1 MNKKEL
7 IEQYEKDLIRLEKA
21 EMWLHDNNIDWKYVE
36 ANKPKIWH
44 ERVTLLAEIE
54 WIREEMLK
62 GEIIKGNIEG
72 FEIVKAT

>member
-1 MNKKEL
+1 MNREEL
-7 IEQYEKDLIRLEKA
+7 IKQYEKGLNRLEKA
-21 EMWLHDNNIDWKYVE
+21 EKWLHDNNIDWEYVE

-54 WIREEMLK
+54 WLKEEMLK
-62 GEIIKGNIEG
+62 REIIKGNIEG